1 VGAIPYFDATTPEP
15 YSNRARPPGTGDR
28 RWAAPRPTRWRRRS
42 SWTSPTSPTDGGQT
56 TFFYDRTSPSPRR
69 FRFYGTSE
77 AAPHAAAVAALLR
90 SCNPSLTAAEV
101 VTAMKDTAA
110 PVANGVPEASARDG
124 SIAKAAGDS
133 VCLPPPPGPTFNV
146 SDASV
151 QEGNGGFAPPRPWS
165 SRSRSPRPP
174 PRRRRLKYAT
184 ANGTA
189 VAPGD
194 YTAKSLTS
202 LSFTAGQT
210 SKTVSVTVKGDTVY
224 EPDEGMSLVL
234 SSPVGAAI
242 GDGVGI
248 GTIFQPTTCS
258 RSSRRSR

>member
-1 VGAIPYFDATTPEP
+1 V
-15 YSNRARPPGTGDR
+15 
-28 RWAAPRPTRWRRRS
+28 
-42 SWTSPTSPTDGGQT
+42 
-56 TFFYDRTSPSPRR
+56 
-69 FRFYGTSE
+69 
-77 AAPHAAAVAALLR
+77 
-90 SCNPSLTAAEV
+90 
-101 VTAMKDTAA
+101 
-110 PVANGVPEASARDG
+110 
-124 SIAKAAGDS
+124 
-133 VCLPPPPGPTFNV
+133 
-146 SDASV
+146 
-151 QEGNGGFAPPRPWS
+151 
-165 SRSRSPRPP
+165 
-174 PRRRRLKYAT
+174 KYAT

-248 GTIFQPTTCS
+248 GTIFNDDVQ